1 MAPVLKVEAVARGC
15 GVDEGD
21 GDAAGVPALKVPLG
35 VEYARAR
42 DGVEDAVALVLEP
55 VADEYRVALG
65 LVNEFG

>member
-1 MAPVLKVEAVARGC
+1 M
-15 GVDEGD
+15 DECD